1 MKESENRLEKNLSEN
16 KEEKK
21 EEKKQI
27 KRHKNICQLCS
38 KKYSKD
44 SNIKCI
50 FFNVCDHEICYI
62 CLYKILIR
70 SHIKSISQIFS
81 TNNKLKL
88 NCICE
93 LGSTELSIQE
103 VITILTS
110 LNKNKTNVN
119 LEKIENFIPN
129 EKKCEIHDIPITK
142 FCLECYEPICT
153 ECTDANT
160 KKRKTSIH
168 CNHKT
173 ISYNE
178 FYTKLYKNLEE
189 LPNVK
194 IILDDQK
201 KFEEN
206 FYEKYSE
213 LISIKFENLVNEIN
227 YIKENILNNL
237 KKKYEEYK
245 QSMEAINLLYK
256 YYYYELTAVNKETDI
271 NQLMFLCN
279 TNISLPELNY
289 KFSEAE
295 IILNEFLK
303 KLNES
308 NLENMFEF
316 KFKSINARPYNCFQ
330 IIPAAH
336 STNITNICKLYNNKF
351 ISGDFEGNVKIWKHV
366 SNKYILSQEIKNIYQ
381 GAINQICKVK
391 LNKFAICSQSSPKI
405 YIYQENINTEKYN
418 LIQELKL
425 NESNLNQ
432 DNSENQE
439 NNKCFDKIT
448 TLNDGNT
455 ILAISKYNYIYIF
468 QDKIGGI
475 PKQNYM
481 KTNYELVEFFDAFHS
496 KRINSILH
504 TKTENIIT
512 ASEDGTI
519 KVWNKDRKYSTLI
532 GHEDSVNAIE
542 EIDRK
547 YFVSGGSDCII
558 ILWELVD
565 NDIDNNKY
573 ILKQKLI
580 SHEFSIIGL
589 AYLNNDRLI
598 SASIDDTI
606 KIWQRN
612 KYEMFIN
619 KITIQE
625 KKIGIEGLVNID
637 NETLITYSGNKSI
650 QIWKTTNKQEIIKIK
665 DKEKSENNSIN
676 VKKNVKIKRKETVDD
691 MVKNSIK
698 EMTEEK
704 DNNENKENKNEII
717 EINTS
722 SNENK
727 I

>member
-1 MKESENRLEKNLSEN
+1 
-16 KEEKK
+16 
-21 EEKKQI
+21 
-27 KRHKNICQLCS
+27 
-38 KKYSKD
+38 
-44 SNIKCI
+44 
-50 FFNVCDHEICYI
+50 
-62 CLYKILIR
+62 
-70 SHIKSISQIFS
+70 
-81 TNNKLKL
+81 
-88 NCICE
+88 
-93 LGSTELSIQE
+93 
-103 VITILTS
+103 
-110 LNKNKTNVN
+110 
-119 LEKIENFIPN
+119 
-129 EKKCEIHDIPITK
+129 
-142 FCLECYEPICT
+142 
-153 ECTDANT
+153 
-160 KKRKTSIH
+160 
-168 CNHKT
+168 
-173 ISYNE
+173 
-178 FYTKLYKNLEE
+178 
-189 LPNVK
+189 
-194 IILDDQK
+194 
-201 KFEEN
+201 
-206 FYEKYSE
+206 
-213 LISIKFENLVNEIN
+213 
-227 YIKENILNNL
+227 
-237 KKKYEEYK
+237 
-245 QSMEAINLLYK
+245 
-256 YYYYELTAVNKETDI
+256 
-271 NQLMFLCN
+271 
-279 TNISLPELNY
+279 
-289 KFSEAE
+289 
-295 IILNEFLK
+295 
-303 KLNES
+303 
-308 NLENMFEF
+308 
-316 KFKSINARPYNCFQ
+316 
-330 IIPAAH
+330 
-336 STNITNICKLYNNKF
+336 
-351 ISGDFEGNVKIWKHV
+351 
-366 SNKYILSQEIKNIYQ
+366 
-381 GAINQICKVK
+381 
-391 LNKFAICSQSSPKI
+391 
-405 YIYQENINTEKYN
+405 
-418 LIQELKL
+418 
-425 NESNLNQ
+425 
-432 DNSENQE
+432 
-439 NNKCFDKIT
+439 
-448 TLNDGNT
+448 
-455 ILAISKYNYIYIF
+455 
-468 QDKIGGI
+468 
-475 PKQNYM
+475 M

-504 TKTENIIT
+504 TKAENIIT

-547 YFVSGGSDCII
+547 YFVSGGSDCFI

-676 VKKNVKIKRKETVDD
+676 DKKNVKIKRKETVDD

>member
-1 MKESENRLEKNLSEN
+1 MRRAS
-16 KEEKK
+16 
-21 EEKKQI
+21 
-27 KRHKNICQLCS
+27 
-38 KKYSKD
+38 
-44 SNIKCI
+44 
-50 FFNVCDHEICYI
+50 
-62 CLYKILIR
+62 
-70 SHIKSISQIFS
+70 
-81 TNNKLKL
+81 
-88 NCICE
+88 
-93 LGSTELSIQE
+93 
-103 VITILTS
+103 
-110 LNKNKTNVN
+110 
-119 LEKIENFIPN
+119 
-129 EKKCEIHDIPITK
+129 
-142 FCLECYEPICT
+142 
-153 ECTDANT
+153 
-160 KKRKTSIH
+160 
-168 CNHKT
+168 
-173 ISYNE
+173 
-178 FYTKLYKNLEE
+178 
-189 LPNVK
+189 
-194 IILDDQK
+194 
-201 KFEEN
+201 
-206 FYEKYSE
+206 
-213 LISIKFENLVNEIN
+213 
-227 YIKENILNNL
+227 
-237 KKKYEEYK
+237 
-245 QSMEAINLLYK
+245 
-256 YYYYELTAVNKETDI
+256 YYELTAVNKETDI

-625 KKIGIEGLVNID
+625 KKFGIEGLVNMD
-637 NETLITYSGNKSI
+637 NEALITYSGNKSI
-650 QIWKTTNKQEIIKIK
+650 QIWNTTNKQDIIKIK
-665 DKEKSENNSIN
+665 DKEK
-676 VKKNVKIKRKETVDD
+676 
-691 MVKNSIK
+691 
-698 EMTEEK
+698 
-704 DNNENKENKNEII
+704 
-717 EINTS
+717 
-722 SNENK
+722 
-727 I
+727 